1 MWYGEKIS
9 IKLKENKIMAVLT
22 NFEEDELVVNCSCG
36 CDEGVHIKL
45 DHDTETDDYVFM
57 VFTNG
62 NFYKEQGHT
71 FSTKLRKIWA
81 VIRNKD
87 FYYADICMSK
97 EDFRRFKEWVNKVA

>member
-1 MWYGEKIS
+1 
-9 IKLKENKIMAVLT
+9 MAVLT
-22 NFEEDELVVNCSCG
+22 NSEEDELIVSYSCD
-36 CDEGVHIKL
+36 CNEGAYIKL
-45 DHDTETDDYVFM
+45 DHDAETDDYAFM
-57 VFTNG
+57 ALTNG

>member
-1 MWYGEKIS
+1 
-9 IKLKENKIMAVLT
+9 MAVLT
-22 NFEEDELVVNCSCG
+22 NSEEDELIVSCSCD
-36 CDEGVHIKL
+36 CNEGAYIKL
-45 DHDTETDDYVFM
+45 DHDAETDDYAFM
-57 VFTNG
+57 ALANG